1 VKILT
6 VLGTRPEI
14 IRLSRIIPALD
25 NVAEHVLVHTGQ
37 NSSDNLS
44 EVFFRDL
51 RIRKP
56 DRYLGVDTS
65 SFGRQLATLFEGF
78 ERTLDEIRP
87 DKVLILGDTNSSLI
101 AFNCRRRGLPVY
113 HMEAGNRCYDDRV
126 PEEVNRRVI
135 DHCSSVL
142 LPYTQRSA
150 ANLIREGIERHRI
163 FVTGNPIWEV
173 LNAYEAQIDAS
184 TALKAYDLTAGKYL
198 LATMHRA
205 ENVDSAPTLAALS
218 EALIGVAKLYDMPLV
233 LSVHPR
239 LAKVLGESSFER
251 SKVRPVPAMPFFD
264 FVHLEKNAA
273 LVLTDS
279 GTVQEES
286 TLFRVPVITIRN
298 GTERPETVEAGSN
311 IVASTQSAAIV
322 DAARYLKSLGTR
334 GSWDPPPEYL
344 AKGVS
349 DKVVRILL
357 SSAEWASA
365 WTTRAGP

>member
-1 VKILT
+1 M
-6 VLGTRPEI
+6 
-14 IRLSRIIPALD
+14 
-25 NVAEHVLVHTGQ
+25 HTGQ

-44 EVFFRDL
+44 EVFFREL
-51 RIRKP
+51 QVRKP

-65 SFGRQLATLFEGF
+65 TFGRQLATLFEGF
-78 ERTLDEIRP
+78 EKALDEIQP
-87 DKVLILGDTNSSLI
+87 DKVLILGDTNSSLV
-101 AFNCRRRGLPVY
+101 AFNCKRRGIPVY
-113 HMEAGNRCYDDRV
+113 HMEGGNRCFDDRV

-150 ANLIREGIERHRI
+150 ANLVREGIERQRI

-173 LNAYEAQIDAS
+173 LNAYAKQIDAS
-184 TALKAYDLTAGKYL
+184 TALKTHKLIAGNYL

-205 ENVDSAPTLAALS
+205 ENIDDASTLSSLS

-239 LAKVLGESSFER
+239 LARLLGEDSFAR
-251 SKVRPVPAMPFFD
+251 THVRPVPAMSFFD

-298 GTERPETVEAGSN
+298 STERPETVEAGSN
-311 IVASTQSAAIV
+311 IVASTRSDAIV
-322 DAARYLKSLGTR
+322 NAARYLKGLGIK
-334 GSWDPPPEYL
+334 GSWDPPVEYL

-349 DKVVRILL
+349 DKIVRILL

-365 WTTRAGP
+365 WTTRVGH